1 MDKKLSEMTL
11 EELWE
16 LFPIIL
22 TEHQVYWKDWY
33 EEEAGRLKDLLK
45 ADWEVRISH
54 IGSTAVETIWAK
66 PIVDILVEVPKDS
79 DLEAVK
85 AVLVQNGYICMSQG
99 EKRISFNKGYT
110 ENGFAKRVFHLHLR
124 YAGDNDE
131 LYFRDFLLKH
141 SDVAKKYEALKLE
154 LWKKYEHDRDG
165 YTAAKAEFVRKYTQ
179 LAMQDIK
186 MIVTDLDGTYL
197 KDDKSVSEYTKSVI
211 DRLRAK
217 GIKFVIATARPVRA
231 VRDFLPEVQ
240 YDAGAFHNGAVIME
254 KAVRVGGM
262 GVERA
267 TELIARILQERP
279 KAHIAAEVDDWLYAN
294 FDAETIWPGIEYT
307 YTADFAQI
315 TGMTADKLIIEAHSL
330 EEMEQYQR
338 FLPQELYLR
347 LSENVIAMIMNQAAT
362 KSNSIRL
369 LVERYGIT
377 MEQVVAFGD
386 DYNDMDMLQACGRG
400 IAVANALEAV
410 KEVAD
415 EVCGSNAE
423 DGMAKWLEKALLSQG

>member
-1 MDKKLSEMTL
+1 MGKKLSEMTL

-45 ADWEVRISH
+45 AGREVRISH

-85 AVLVQNGYICMSQG
+85 ALLVQNGYICMSQG
-99 EKRISFNKGYT
+99 EKRISFNRGYT
-110 ENGFAKRVFHLHLR
+110 ENGFAERVFHLHLR

-131 LYFRDFLLKH
+131 LYFRDYLLTH
-141 SDVAKKYEALKLE
+141 TDVAKEYEALKLE

-165 YTAAKAEFVRKYTQ
+165 YTVAKAEFVRKYTE
-179 LAMQDIK
+179 LAKRDIK

-197 KDDKSVSEYTKSVI
+197 RDDKSVSEYTKSVI
-211 DRLRAK
+211 TRLRAK

-231 VRDFLPEVQ
+231 VRDFLPDVQ

-254 KAVRVGGM
+254 GDTRIRDIGID
-262 GVERA
+262 RA
-267 TELIARILQERP
+267 SELIARILQEQP
-279 KAHIAAEVDDWLYAN
+279 QTNIAAEVDDWLYAN
-294 FDAETIWPGIEYT
+294 FDAGTIWPGIEYIH
-307 YTADFAQI
+307 TADFAQI
-315 TGMTADKLIIEAHSL
+315 AGMTADKVIIEAHSL
-330 EEMEQYQR
+330 EEMEQYQKY
-338 FLPQELYLR
+338 LPQGLYLR
-347 LSENVIAMIMNQAAT
+347 LSENVIAMIMNKSAT

-369 LVERYGIT
+369 LAKCYGIS

-386 DYNDMDMLQACGRG
+386 DYNDIDMLQACGRG

-410 KEVAD
+410 KEAAD
-415 EVCGSNAE
+415 EVCGSNNE
-423 DGMAKWLEKALLSQG
+423 DGLARWFESNLL